1 MLYIRGTSHGPVSVC
16 LSVRHTSRSSIKT
29 AKRRITQ
36 TTQHSPGTLVFWSQW
51 SPRNS
56 TAVTPA
62 GAPNAG
68 GVGQNRQLSTN
79 NRPRSQLHASVMSR
93 GLDNSS
99 LLCSS
104 ARKRPVESFDTSA
117 SGKSSESDD
126 TKHRSLFVQWS
137 SCPLRLTGSRYQV
150 RRLVIRTRYE
160 APGWHFTFE
169 QLHYTCESLDR
180 PPELRRELQPG
191 DWLIND
197 LAYCRCTSGAVG
209 LLNHTQSLE
218 SSSRFQSRSE
228 LADC

>member
-68 GVGQNRQLSTN
+68 GVGQNRKLSTN

-169 QLHYTCESLDR
+169 QLHYTCVWVSWPATWAEKGAATR
-180 PPELRRELQPG
+180 
-191 DWLIND
+191 WLTD
-197 LAYCRCTSGAVG
+197 
-209 LLNHTQSLE
+209 
-218 SSSRFQSRSE
+218 
-228 LADC
+228 